1 MPMRTTAP
9 GSNVHDMSAAI
20 PQDCRSASQTRN
32 PIAVSIAPMPLPTAI
47 REAADRLAWAGALLA
62 PLAWPGALLAPP
74 LCVSCRRPPPHPGD
88 RLCADCRAQ
97 LPWLRG
103 PRCPRCA
110 LPSPCGARCPMA
122 GTRIA
127 RSWTPLAYEGPARAV
142 VRALKLRGAVGLAQL
157 MAAQMVATAP
167 PGLLAPG
174 VTLVPVPTPAARAP
188 LGRAPTPA
196 ARRRRRGFD
205 HAALLA
211 DAVGE
216 RTGLPVEAC
225 LRRAGPAP
233 RQARARRA
241 DRLAEGRVAVAVSG
255 AVPRAVVLVDDVHT
269 TGATLRAC
277 AGKLVANGALQ
288 VSTLAY
294 ARALR

>member
-1 MPMRTTAP
+1 MRTTAP
-9 GSNVHDMSAAI
+9 GSNVHEVSAAI

-32 PIAVSIAPMPLPTAI
+32 PIRVSIAPMPLPTAI
-47 REAADRLAWAGALLA
+47 REAADRLAWD
-62 PLAWPGALLAPP
+62 GALLAPP
-74 LCVSCRRPPPHPGD
+74 LCVACRRPPAHAAD

-97 LPWLRG
+97 LPWLRC

-142 VRALKLRGAVGLAQL
+142 VRALKLRGAVGLAEL

-174 VTLVPVPTPAARAP
+174 VALVPV
-188 LGRAPTPA
+188 PTPA

-211 DAVGE
+211 SAVAE
-216 RTGLPVEAC
+216 RTGLPAAAC

-233 RQARARRA
+233 RQARPRRA
-241 DRLAEGRVAVAVSG
+241 ERLAPGRVELAVTG
-255 AVPRAVVLVDDVHT
+255 AVPKT
-269 TGATLRAC
+269 
-277 AGKLVANGALQ
+277 
-288 VSTLAY
+288 
-294 ARALR
+294 

>member
-1 MPMRTTAP
+1 MPFP
-9 GSNVHDMSAAI
+9 AAFR
-20 PQDCRSASQTRN
+20 D
-32 PIAVSIAPMPLPTAI
+32 
-47 REAADRLAWAGALLA
+47 AADRLAWAS
-62 PLAWPGALLAPP
+62 ALLAPP
-74 LCVSCRRPPPHPGD
+74 LCVACRRPPPHPAD
-88 RLCADCRAQ
+88 RLCAACRAR

-122 GTRIA
+122 GAPIA
-127 RSWTPLAYEGPARAV
+127 RSWTPVAYEGPARAV
-142 VRALKLRGAVGLAQL
+142 VHALKLRGAIALADL

-174 VTLVPVPTPAARAP
+174 VALVPV
-188 LGRAPTPA
+188 PTPA

-205 HAALLA
+205 HATLLA
-211 DAVGE
+211 DAIAE
-216 RTGLPVEAC
+216 RTGLPVAAC

-241 DRLAEGRVAVAVSG
+241 VRLAAHRIRLEVCGP
-255 AVPRAVVLVDDVHT
+255 VPRAAVVVDDVHT

-277 AGKLVANGALQ
+277 AGKLVENGALQ
-288 VSTLAY
+288 VTALAY

>member
-1 MPMRTTAP
+1 
-9 GSNVHDMSAAI
+9 
-20 PQDCRSASQTRN
+20 
-32 PIAVSIAPMPLPTAI
+32 MPLPTPL
-47 REAADRLAWAGALLA
+47 RDAAERLAWAS
-62 PLAWPGALLAPP
+62 ALLAPP
-74 LCVSCRRPPPHPGD
+74 LCVACRRPPPHPGD
-88 RLCADCRAQ
+88 RLCPACRAQ

-110 LPSPCGARCPMA
+110 LPSPCGPRCPMA
-122 GTRIA
+122 GAPIA

-142 VRALKLRGAVGLAQL
+142 VHALKLRGAVGLAEL

-174 VTLVPVPTPAARAP
+174 VALVPV
-188 LGRAPTPA
+188 PTPA

-211 DAVGE
+211 RAIGE
-216 RTGLPVEAC
+216 RTGLPVAAC

-233 RQARARRA
+233 RQARARRSE
-241 DRLAEGRVAVAVSG
+241 RLAQGRVAVEIWG
-255 AVPRAVVLVDDVHT
+255 AAPPAAVLVDDVHT

-277 AGKLVANGALQ
+277 ARKLDQNGSLQ
-288 VSTLAY
+288 VAALAY

>member
-1 MPMRTTAP
+1 MP
-9 GSNVHDMSAAI
+9 V
-20 PQDCRSASQTRN
+20 
-32 PIAVSIAPMPLPTAI
+32 PTAI
-47 REAADRLAWAGALLA
+47 REAAGRLAWAS
-62 PLAWPGALLAPP
+62 ALLAPP
-74 LCVSCRRPPPHPGD
+74 LCVACRRPPPHPGD
-88 RLCADCRAQ
+88 RLCPACRAQ

-122 GTRIA
+122 GAPIA

-142 VRALKLRGAVGLAQL
+142 VRALKLRGALGLAEL
-157 MAAQMVATAP
+157 MAAQMVANAP

-174 VTLVPVPTPAARAP
+174 VALVPV
-188 LGRAPTPA
+188 PTPA

-211 DAVGE
+211 DAIGE
-216 RTGLPVEAC
+216 RTGLPVAAC
-225 LRRAGPAP
+225 LRRAGSGP
-233 RQARARRA
+233 RQAGARRTE
-241 DRLAEGRVAVAVSG
+241 RLAAGRVAVEIRG
-255 AVPRAVVLVDDVHT
+255 PVPRAAVLVDDVHT

-277 AGKLVANGALQ
+277 AGKLHCSGALH
-288 VSTLAY
+288 VSALAY